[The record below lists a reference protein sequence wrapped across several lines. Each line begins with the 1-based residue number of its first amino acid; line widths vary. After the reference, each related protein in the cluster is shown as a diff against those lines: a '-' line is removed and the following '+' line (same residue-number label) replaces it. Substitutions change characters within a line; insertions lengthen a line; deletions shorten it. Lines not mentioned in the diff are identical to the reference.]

1 MTLRGTAGTPVGT
14 PFIQFSKFQFYAQL
28 GPDDEDLNALSY
40 MWQTYCPLVLR
51 DWKQQ
56 LL

>member
-1 MTLRGTAGTPVGT
+1 MTLRGTAGRA
-14 PFIQFSKFQFYAQL
+14 PFIQFNKFQFYVQL
-28 GPDDEDLNALSY
+28 GPDDEDLNALNY